1 MKTNSQLQLDVLNEL
16 KWDPSVHHEAI
27 GAAVNDGVVMLSG
40 VVKSYAEKLN
50 AEKAARRV
58 KGVKA
63 IAEELTVR
71 YDYQP
76 KTGDSE
82 IARRISDVIA
92 WDPLIPHDRVE
103 VTVENGGV
111 RLGGKVDWNYQ
122 RDLAFKA
129 ASKIS
134 GVTIIQNMIQVTA
147 AIDSIVV
154 RERIEQ
160 AFERHADLEADKIT
174 VRAEGHK
181 VFLGGEVNSW
191 NERSIAERAAWSAP
205 GVSQI
210 QDNIVVA

>member
-1 MKTNSQLQLDVLNEL
+1 MKTDSQLQLDVLDEL
-16 KWDPSVHHEAI
+16 KWDPSVHHETI
-27 GAAVNDGVVMLSG
+27 GTAVNHGVVMLSG
-40 VVKSYAEKLN
+40 IVTSYAEKLN

-63 IAEELTVR
+63 IAEELTVC
-71 YDYQP
+71 YDNQP

-82 IARRISDVIA
+82 IARRISEVLA
-92 WDPLIPHDRVE
+92 WDPLVPHERVE
-103 VTVENGGV
+103 VTVEKGVV

-122 RDLAFKA
+122 RDRAFKA

-134 GVTIIQNMIQVTA
+134 GVTTIQNVLQVEA
-147 AIDSIVV
+147 PINSGAV

-160 AFERHADLEADKIT
+160 AFERQADLEADKIT

-191 NERSIAERAAWSAP
+191 NERSIAEHAAWSAP
-205 GVSQI
+205 GVSQL